1 MQEIIPDWQDSL
13 TTVIW
18 IVCEIRPQFAG
29 LVYIV
34 SSTDNC
40 SPPPGTMDDP
50 DSDLS
55 QLDVLTEDSIL
66 EAVKTRY
73 QKGKIY
79 VSLSSFFT
87 NSKVP
92 HCVQDVLSKIVITVC
107 LNLSKIK
114 RRSLTFLK
122 TGKLNTFNV
131 LCTIFG
137 Q

>member
-40 SPPPGTMDDP
+40 SPPPETMEDP

-79 VSLSSFFT
+79 VSLSSYRGYYSLQIARFHIVFKMFF
-87 NSKVP
+87 
-92 HCVQDVLSKIVITVC
+92 QRLSLQFVWIWA
-107 LNLSKIK
+107 
-114 RRSLTFLK
+114 
-122 TGKLNTFNV
+122 KLNED
-131 LCTIFG
+131 L
-137 Q
+137 